1 MVRCGQ
7 IAPVTASDKPILI
20 WEAGPTTLTGE
31 PGMRPDFSGPL
42 SERASNEPVP
52 LNTNPANLT
61 WLVVLIIVVGLGLAG
76 WKLIGSSSDPW
87 LHDLSA
93 GLAEAGESGKGMF
106 VLYTA
111 DWCPPCREL
120 KRNAL
125 RDPAVDAFLQ
135 ENFVRVKIDLSS
147 RRGPNNAI
155 ATEHE
160 VSGIPT
166 IILYNHRGMEIDRVT
181 GGGAISHWL
190 RKNSGY

>member
-7 IAPVTASDKPILI
+7 IAQITASDKPILI
-20 WEAGPTTLTGE
+20 WEAGPTILTGE

-42 SERASNEPVP
+42 SEPAANEQDPLYTNRASQN
-52 LNTNPANLT
+52 
-61 WLVVLIIVVGLGLAG
+61 WLVVLGVVVGLGLAG
-76 WKLIGSSSDPW
+76 WKLLGSSSDPW

-93 GLAEAGESGKGMF
+93 GLADAGASGKGMF

-125 RDPAVDAFLQ
+125 RDPVVDAFLQ

-147 RRGPNNAI
+147 RIGPNNAI

-166 IILYNHRGMEIDRVT
+166 IILYSHRGMEIDRVT
-181 GGGAISHWL
+181 GGAAISHWL